1 MRITFNRRRQVSVG
15 CLLPTA
21 FCLLLAAYCSLIFM
35 FRPFQHIHFVGIGG
49 IGMSGIA
56 EVLANLG
63 FRVSGSDQKKSEVT
77 DRLEALGVEVTEGH
91 AAENVGDAHVVVR
104 STAVR
109 DDNPEITE
117 ARRQS
122 IPVIPR
128 AEMLA
133 ELMRMKPYTVAVAG
147 SHGKTTTTSMVATV
161 LGIAGLDPTFVVGG
175 IVRSYRSNARLGKS
189 DLMVVEADESDRSF
203 LMLTPTIA
211 VVTNIDREHMD
222 YYHDMEDVRKCFAD
236 FVNKVPFYGAA
247 ILCLDD
253 PHVQAVIPKVERRRV
268 TYGLSAQ
275 ADISAHGIS
284 YDQSFG
290 SSFTVWRGID
300 VLGSISMRVPG
311 KHNVYNSLAAIAVG
325 LELEVPFAK
334 IAEALGEFSG
344 ADRRFQFKGEER
356 GITVVDD
363 YGHHPTEIKATLSAA
378 RIGAPNRRIVV
389 LFQPHRYTRTNDL
402 MDEFASAFNNADVLL
417 VTDIYA
423 ASETPIDGVNAE
435 VLTNRIKIYGHKH
448 AEYIGA
454 MENGPQ
460 VLRETVREGD
470 LVITLGAGSVHRSGD
485 QLLELLRE
493 A

>member
-1 MRITFNRRRQVSVG
+1 
-15 CLLPTA
+15 
-21 FCLLLAAYCSLIFM
+21 M
-35 FRPFQHIHFVGIGG
+35 FRRFQHVHFIGIGG

-63 FRVSGSDQKKSEVT
+63 FRVSGSDAKKSDVT
-77 DRLEALGVEVTEGH
+77 ARLEGLGIEVNEGH
-91 AAENVGDAHVVVR
+91 DPANVGDAHVVVR
-104 STAVR
+104 STAIS
-109 DDNPEITE
+109 DDNPEILE
-117 ARRQS
+117 ARRRS
-122 IPVIPR
+122 VPVIPR

-133 ELMRMKPYTVAVAG
+133 ELMRMKPHTVAVAG

-161 LGIAGLDPTFVVGG
+161 LGYAKLDPTFVVGG
-175 IVRSYRSNARLGKS
+175 IVRSFRSNARLGKS

-222 YYHDMEDVRKCFAD
+222 YYHDMDDVRRCFAD

-247 ILCLDD
+247 VLCLDD

-275 ADISAHGIS
+275 ADVSAHEIS
-284 YDQSFG
+284 YDQEFG
-290 SSFTVWRGID
+290 SSFTVWRGMD
-300 VLGSISMRVPG
+300 VLGPATLRVPG

-325 LELEVPFAK
+325 LELDVPFDM
-334 IAEALGEFSG
+334 ITQGLAEFVG
-344 ADRRFQFKGEER
+344 ADRRFQFRGEAG

-363 YGHHPTEIKATLSAA
+363 YGHHPTEIRATLSAA

-389 LFQPHRYTRTNDL
+389 LFQPHRFSRTQDL
-402 MDEFASAFNNADVLL
+402 MEEFASAFNNADMLF

-435 VLTNRIKIYGHKH
+435 VLTERIKSYGHKNADYVGALETA
-448 AEYIGA
+448 AEA
-454 MENGPQ
+454 
-460 VLRETVREGD
+460 LRENVREGD
-470 LVITLGAGSVHRSGD
+470 LVITLGAGSVHRVGD
-485 QLLELLRE
+485 QLLALLGGTT
-493 A
+493 AAQGA

>member
-1 MRITFNRRRQVSVG
+1 
-15 CLLPTA
+15 
-21 FCLLLAAYCSLIFM
+21 M

-77 DRLEALGVEVTEGH
+77 ARLEELGCEITEGH

-109 DDNPEITE
+109 DDNPEIIQ
-117 ARRQS
+117 ARGRS

-133 ELMRMKPYTVAVAG
+133 ELMRMKLYTVACAG

-175 IVRSYRSNARLGKS
+175 IVRSYASNARLGKS
-189 DLMVVEADESDRSF
+189 ELMVVEADESDRSF
-203 LMLTPTIA
+203 LMLTPMIA

-222 YYHDMEDVRKCFAD
+222 YYHDMEDVRKCFTD

-247 ILCLDD
+247 VLCLDD
-253 PHVQAVIPKVERRRV
+253 PHVQAVIPNVARRRI

-275 ADISAHGIS
+275 ADISGHDIS
-284 YDQSFG
+284 YDNSFG
-290 SSFTVWRGID
+290 SSFTVWRGVE
-300 VLGSISMRVPG
+300 VLGRVTLRVPG

-325 LELEVPFAK
+325 LELDVPFEK
-334 IAEALGEFSG
+334 IAHALSEFAG
-344 ADRRFQFKGEER
+344 ADRRFQFKGEEK

-389 LFQPHRYTRTNDL
+389 LFQPHRYSRTNDL
-402 MDEFASAFNNADVLL
+402 MDEFASAFNNADVVF

-423 ASETPIDGVNAE
+423 ASEQPIDGVDAD
-435 VLTNRIKIYGHKH
+435 VLSRRIKSYGHKNV
-448 AEYIGA
+448 EYVGA
-454 MENGPQ
+454 LENAPGI
-460 VLRETVREGD
+460 LADAVREGD
-470 LVITLGAGSVHRSGD
+470 LVITLGAGSVHRAGD
-485 QLLELLRE
+485 QLLALLSGG
-493 A
+493 

>member
-1 MRITFNRRRQVSVG
+1 
-15 CLLPTA
+15 
-21 FCLLLAAYCSLIFM
+21 M
-35 FRPFQHIHFVGIGG
+35 FRRIQHVHFVGVGG

-56 EVLANLG
+56 EVLLNMG
-63 FRVSGSDQKKSEVT
+63 FRVSGSDLRRSDVT
-77 DRLEALGVEVTEGH
+77 ARLEASGAKVYEGH
-91 AAENVGDAHVVVR
+91 AAEHVNGAHVVVR

-109 DDNPEITE
+109 GDNPEVLE
-117 ARRQS
+117 ARRRS

-128 AEMLA
+128 AEMLG
-133 ELMRMKPYTVAVAG
+133 ELMRLKPHTVAVAG
-147 SHGKTTTTSMVATV
+147 SHGKTTTTSMIATV
-161 LGIAGLDPTFVVGG
+161 LAHAGLDPTVVVGG
-175 IVRSYRSNARLGKS
+175 VVGAMGSNARLGKS

-203 LMLTPTIA
+203 LMLTPTFA

-222 YYHDMEDVRKCFAD
+222 SYADMTDVRKCFAD

-268 TYGLSAQ
+268 TYGMSAQ
-275 ADISAHGIS
+275 ADVSAHEIS
-284 YDQSFG
+284 YDHAFG
-290 SSFTVWRGID
+290 SKFVAWRGID
-300 VLGSISMRVPG
+300 VLGAVTLRVPG

-325 LELEVPFAK
+325 LELEVPFEK
-334 IAEALGEFSG
+334 IAHALSEFSG

-356 GITVVDD
+356 GVTVVDD

-389 LFQPHRYTRTNDL
+389 MFQPHRYSRTHDL

-423 ASETPIDGVNAE
+423 ASEPPIDGVNAE
-435 VLTNRIKIYGHKH
+435 ILTNRIKSYGHKN

-454 MENGPQ
+454 LENGPQ
-460 VLRETVREGD
+460 ILGETVREGD
-470 LVITLGAGSVHRSGD
+470 LVITLGAGSVHRVGD
-485 QLLELLRE
+485 QLLGLLRE
-493 A
+493 EAATSS

>member
-1 MRITFNRRRQVSVG
+1 
-15 CLLPTA
+15 
-21 FCLLLAAYCSLIFM
+21 M
-35 FRPFQHIHFVGIGG
+35 FKRFQHIHFVGIGG

-63 FRVSGSDQKKSEVT
+63 FRVSGSDLKKSEVT
-77 DRLEALGVEVTEGH
+77 AHLEALGVEVTEGH

-109 DDNPEITE
+109 DDNPEIVE
-117 ARRQS
+117 ARRRS

-133 ELMRMKPYTVAVAG
+133 ELMRMKPHTVAVAG

-175 IVRSYRSNARLGKS
+175 IVRTYRTNARLGKS

-275 ADISAHGIS
+275 ADISAHEIT

-290 SSFTVWRGID
+290 SSFTVWRGIE
-300 VLGSISMRVPG
+300 VLGPVSLRVPG

-325 LELEVPFAK
+325 LELEVPFGK
-334 IAEALGEFSG
+334 IAQALGEFAG
-344 ADRRFQFKGEER
+344 ADRRFQFKGEAG

-378 RIGAPNRRIVV
+378 RIAAPNRRIVV

-423 ASETPIDGVNAE
+423 ASETPIEGINAE
-435 VLTNRIKIYGHKH
+435 VLTGRIKSYGHKD
-448 AEYIGA
+448 AEYVGA
-454 MENGPQ
+454 VENAAG
-460 VLRETVREGD
+460 VLRGIVREGD
-470 LVITLGAGSVHRSGD
+470 LVITLGAGSVNRVGD
-485 QLLELLRE
+485 GLLALLRGE
-493 A
+493 N

>member
-1 MRITFNRRRQVSVG
+1 
-15 CLLPTA
+15 
-21 FCLLLAAYCSLIFM
+21 
-35 FRPFQHIHFVGIGG
+35 
-49 IGMSGIA
+49 
-56 EVLANLG
+56 
-63 FRVSGSDQKKSEVT
+63 
-77 DRLEALGVEVTEGH
+77 
-91 AAENVGDAHVVVR
+91 
-104 STAVR
+104 
-109 DDNPEITE
+109 
-117 ARRQS
+117 
-122 IPVIPR
+122 
-128 AEMLA
+128 
-133 ELMRMKPYTVAVAG
+133 
-147 SHGKTTTTSMVATV
+147 
-161 LGIAGLDPTFVVGG
+161 
-175 IVRSYRSNARLGKS
+175 
-189 DLMVVEADESDRSF
+189 
-203 LMLTPTIA
+203 
-211 VVTNIDREHMD
+211 
-222 YYHDMEDVRKCFAD
+222 
-236 FVNKVPFYGAA
+236 
-247 ILCLDD
+247 
-253 PHVQAVIPKVERRRV
+253 V

-300 VLGSISMRVPG
+300 VLGSISLRVPG

-435 VLTNRIKIYGHKH
+435 VLTNRIKSYGHKN

-454 MENGPQ
+454 LENGPQ
-460 VLRETVREGD
+460 ILGGTVREGD
-470 LVITLGAGSVHRSGD
+470 LVITLGAGSVHRVGD
-485 QLLELLRE
+485 QLLGLLRE
-493 A
+493 EAVAQT